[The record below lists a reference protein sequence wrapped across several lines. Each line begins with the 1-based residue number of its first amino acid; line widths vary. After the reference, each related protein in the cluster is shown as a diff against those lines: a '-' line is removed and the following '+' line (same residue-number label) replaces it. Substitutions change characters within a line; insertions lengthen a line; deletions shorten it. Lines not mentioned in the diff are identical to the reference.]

1 MFDLDHYIDYTNPF
15 TGDQQYI
22 TQNFT
27 NGYQEGYWCWTEQR
41 CCPYADRMT
50 GNCMS
55 NALYEQCNG
64 HLEYSTSTTY
74 DGTCPYTITLNSDT
88 FDTSDISRTFDTSDE
103 IKKEIL

>member
-1 MFDLDHYIDYTNPF
+1 MYDSLFNSYPSY
-15 TGDQQYI
+15 
-22 TQNFT
+22 
-27 NGYQEGYWCWTEQR
+27 NGYQEGYWCWTRQR

-64 HLEYSTSTTY
+64 HLEYSTGTTY
-74 DGTCPYTITLNSDT
+74 DGTCPYTIMLE
-88 FDTSDISRTFDTSDE
+88 DE